1 MQLYE
6 KLSRIGFLKNSYA
19 FKFLFVAFIGIHI
32 PLIGL
37 LFFVLYASK
46 TISAD
51 SILIFALII
60 TLLATAV
67 TLFFLKKL
75 IKPIEVA
82 SRSLIA
88 YRKDRTIPSL
98 PTNFSDEAGLLMS
111 NIQESIAD
119 NENFITEKQDLVYL
133 LSHDL
138 RNFVGNSKSAALLIL
153 EEDSSD
159 YIKELAEL
167 IVQSSGEQFHYIES
181 FITLLKEQD
190 QIIKRNSQDSLIQFS
205 PVFSMVAK
213 QLDQVLVVKNIKL
226 VLSIDVQE
234 ALLSIDD
241 ELLIRVLVNVI
252 DNAIKFSYPNSEIE
266 VHVYLD
272 GTKLYLKVKDT
283 GVGFVQK
290 QSDELFKKFT
300 KMSMSGTSNEPST
313 GIGLYLCK
321 NIVERH
327 NGVIYAQSS
336 GTNKGATF
344 SIVFDTKKG

>member
-1 MQLYE
+1 MQLYK

-37 LFFVLYASK
+37 LFFVLYGSK
-46 TISAD
+46 TISAH

-60 TLLATAV
+60 TLVASAA

-82 SRSLIA
+82 SKALDD
-88 YRKDRTIPSL
+88 YRNDRTIPFL

-138 RNFVGNSKSAALLIL
+138 RNFVANSKSAAMLIL

-159 YIKELAEL
+159 YVKELASL
-167 IVQSSGEQFHYIES
+167 IDQSSGQQFHYIEN
-181 FITLLKEQD
+181 FIKLLKEQD
-190 QIIKRNSQDSLIQFS
+190 QIIKRSTEEAIIQFS
-205 PVFSMVAK
+205 PLFSIVAK
-213 QLDQVLVVKNIKL
+213 QLDQLLVLKNIKL
-226 VLSIDVQE
+226 ILSFEIQE
-234 ALLSIDD
+234 ALLKIEED
-241 ELLIRVLVNVI
+241 LLIRVLVNLI
-252 DNAIKFSYPNSEIE
+252 DNAIKFSYPNSEIN
-266 VHVYLD
+266 VRVYLD
-272 GTKLYLKVKDT
+272 GTKICLDVTDT
-283 GVGFVQK
+283 GIGFN
-290 QSDELFKKFT
+290 QSQSTELFKKFT
-300 KMSMSGTSNEPST
+300 KMSALGTSNEPST

-321 NIVERH
+321 KIIERH
-327 NGVIYAQSS
+327 EGEISAKSE
-336 GTNKGATF
+336 GARKGSTF
-344 SIVFDTKKG
+344 SIVFH